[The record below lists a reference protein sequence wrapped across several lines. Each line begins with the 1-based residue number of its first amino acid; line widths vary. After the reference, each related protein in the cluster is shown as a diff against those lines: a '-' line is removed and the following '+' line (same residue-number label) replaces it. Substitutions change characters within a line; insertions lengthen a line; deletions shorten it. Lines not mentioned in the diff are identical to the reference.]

1 MDSSG
6 FTDPPWDAPLDT
18 ARVVR
23 AIPPGAKLAGM
34 FFLALLEGAERR
46 QVELAFA
53 RERYLPFG
61 FYPVSEFVPLLVE
74 AAERFYPQLSLRR
87 GLRRIGTVGPTAFL
101 TSTLGKVTL
110 GASEGVHAAVSA
122 IASTYAINL
131 KPSRCDVTQTSER
144 SLILSLEGV
153 PYFLDSHHVGV
164 FEGTLEFAGVSGTV
178 QIRSHSESSGELRL
192 AW

>member
-1 MDSSG
+1 MDDSG
-6 FTDPPWDAPLDT
+6 FADPPWHAPLDA
-18 ARVVR
+18 ARVLR
-23 AIPPGAKLAGM
+23 AIPPGAKIAGM
-34 FFLALLEGAERR
+34 FFLALAEGAERR
-46 QVELAFA
+46 RVVLPFP

-74 AAERFYPQLSLRR
+74 AAERFHPELSLRR

-101 TSTLGKVTL
+101 SSTLGKVTL

-122 IASTYAINL
+122 IASTYAINV
-131 KPSRCDVTQTSER
+131 KPSRCDVKETNER
-144 SLILSLEGV
+144 SMVVELDQV

-164 FEGTLEFAGVSGTV
+164 FEGTLDFAGVRGTV
-178 QIRSHSESSGELRL
+178 QIRSRSEKSAQLRL